1 MFKSVQTK
9 ILGSISLLA
18 TLTGAL
24 FYLFKGE
31 GHKSGKFLLLAGLPL
46 AINLYTVHCVI
57 FGNCTVYSWL
67 LTLVL
72 TMYAA
77 AVFILY
83 ANLFVKGQQLQ
94 KAVVEKTTEA
104 RTLQSAVETSLGMN

>member
-1 MFKSVQTK
+1 
-9 ILGSISLLA
+9 
-18 TLTGAL
+18 
-24 FYLFKGE
+24 
-31 GHKSGKFLLLAGLPL
+31 
-46 AINLYTVHCVI
+46 
-57 FGNCTVYSWL
+57 
-67 LTLVL
+67 
-72 TMYAA
+72 MYAA